1 MSWRGI
7 GNGENAA
14 QMGHEVI
21 MSPMSNM
28 YLDYSQVINDWAQ
41 PRTIGGFVSV
51 KRIYDFNPYG
61 NIINKSL
68 VIGVQGNLWSEYVF
82 SEEGVM
88 YQLLPRLTALGEVQW
103 GKEKNNFYEFGQRVR
118 KFVLIYD
125 LYDYKYERK
134 FWYESEM

>member
-7 GNGENAA
+7 GNGEYAA

-51 KRIYDFNPYG
+51 KI
-61 NIINKSL
+61 L
-68 VIGVQGNLWSEYVF
+68 MVI
-82 SEEGVM
+82 
-88 YQLLPRLTALGEVQW
+88 LLIKV
-103 GKEKNNFYEFGQRVR
+103 
-118 KFVLIYD
+118 
-125 LYDYKYERK
+125 
-134 FWYESEM
+134 